1 MDKKELRKKYD
12 KLVADIE
19 EMRIY
24 DGRNRGVDVYYCD
37 SCKEIK
43 LTRYR
48 DKGVTPFTEKCH
60 LCGGLMVHTRTIS
73 EEEAMEIC
81 NKKGI
86 EVKNWIRPSFDQL
99 LKMDAATQDH
109 VLNGGLVIEEEMLLY
124 ILNKTVKEAMKNER
138 KCRILIGKP
147 TQGTTSKIYN
157 LLRYTPKIPRIK
169 GGKK

>member
-12 KLVADIE
+12 KLVADIG

-60 LCGGLMVHTRTIS
+60 LCSGLMVHTRTIS
-73 EEEAMEIC
+73 EEEAREIC

-109 VLNGGLVIEEEMLLY
+109 VLKGGLVIEEEMLLY
-124 ILNKTVKEAMKNER
+124 ILNET
-138 KCRILIGKP
+138 
-147 TQGTTSKIYN
+147 
-157 LLRYTPKIPRIK
+157 IK